1 MIIGR
6 FIFMVNRVAASVPF
20 VPASSSSVSSVV
32 EVPDIQVQ
40 AISSEVSQSTS
51 QPKKDEQNP
60 LSAEKAKKMTESIN
74 RFMETTNTNLRFQ
87 FHEDLKEYYVT
98 IVDSKTNELVKE
110 IPSKKLMDIYAA
122 MRDFLGLMVDHKI

>member
-1 MIIGR
+1 
-6 FIFMVNRVAASVPF
+6 MVNRIATSIPF
-20 VPASSSSVSSVV
+20 VSVGSNSSVSSFG
-32 EVPDIQVQ
+32 ESPDIIVQ
-40 AISSEVSQSTS
+40 PMTAESFQSSHLS
-51 QPKKDEQNP
+51 KDEQIP
-60 LSAEKAKKMTESIN
+60 LPAEKAKKMTESIN
-74 RFMETTNTNLRFQ
+74 RFIETTNTNLRFQ

>member
-1 MIIGR
+1 
-6 FIFMVNRVAASVPF
+6 MVNGITK
-20 VPASSSSVSSVV
+20 SVSFVSN
-32 EVPDIQVQ
+32 DFKLDSN
-40 AISSEVSQSTS
+40 ISDKTVINFQTETHLKQE
-51 QPKKDEQNP
+51 EQIHLP
-60 LSAEKAKKMTESIN
+60 AEKAIKMTESIN

-87 FHEDLKEYYVT
+87 YHEDLKEYYVT

>member
-1 MIIGR
+1 
-6 FIFMVNRVAASVPF
+6 MVNRIAASVPS
-20 VPASSSSVSSVV
+20 VPGSSSSVSSVV
-32 EVPDIQVQ
+32 EAPDIQVKPV
-40 AISSEVSQSTS
+40 SSEVIHSSSKSKQE
-51 QPKKDEQNP
+51 EQNS

-74 RFMETTNTNLRFQ
+74 RFMETTNTNLRFK
-87 FHEDLKEYYVT
+87 FHEELKEYYVT

>member
-1 MIIGR
+1 
-6 FIFMVNRVAASVPF
+6 MVNRIADSIPLVPSTNSLVSSTID
-20 VPASSSSVSSVV
+20 VPEIQMKQDKTVNSSSLNQGQ
-32 EVPDIQVQ
+32 EN
-40 AISSEVSQSTS
+40 QSL
-51 QPKKDEQNP
+51 
-60 LSAEKAKKMTESIN
+60 LSAEKAKMMTQSIN

-87 FHEDLKEYYVT
+87 YHEELREYYVT

>member
-1 MIIGR
+1 
-6 FIFMVNRVAASVPF
+6 MVNSIGDSNPYIAPNSKNVSLANEGTGNLVPK
-20 VPASSSSVSSVV
+20 V
-32 EVPDIQVQ
+32 EIESFKPFLQHKEED
-40 AISSEVSQSTS
+40 
-51 QPKKDEQNP
+51 QNP
-60 LSAEKAKKMTESIN
+60 LPAQKARKMTESIN

-87 FHEDLKEYYVT
+87 FHEELKEYYVT

>member
-1 MIIGR
+1 
-6 FIFMVNRVAASVPF
+6 MVNRILESASI
-20 VPASSSSVSSVV
+20 VSSNSSHVSTGI
-32 EVPDIQVQ
+32 ETPIQVQ
-40 AISSEVSQSTS
+40 KANVESIQSSSN
-51 QPKKDEQNP
+51 PKQDDQVP
-60 LSAEKAKKMTESIN
+60 LPAEKAKKMTESIN

-87 FHEDLKEYYVT
+87 YHEDLKEYYVT

>member
-1 MIIGR
+1 
-6 FIFMVNRVAASVPF
+6 MVNRIVDSASF
-20 VPASSSSVSSVV
+20 VPSNSSQISTGV
-32 EVPDIQVQ
+32 ETTLIQVQ
-40 AISSEVSQSTS
+40 KADLDSFQPSSNQKQDDQT
-51 QPKKDEQNP
+51 P
-60 LSAEKAKKMTESIN
+60 LPAEKAKKMTESIN

-98 IVDSKTNELVKE
+98 IVNSKTNELVKE

>member
-1 MIIGR
+1 
-6 FIFMVNRVAASVPF
+6 MVNRIAANVTF
-20 VPASSSSVSSVV
+20 VPANLSSGSTGP
-32 EVPDIQVQ
+32 EAPDVQVQ
-40 AISSEVSQSTS
+40 AVNSDSFQFTSQSKLEEKT
-51 QPKKDEQNP
+51 P
-60 LSAEKAKKMTESIN
+60 LPAEKAKKMTESIN

-87 FHEDLKEYYVT
+87 YHEDLKEYYVT

>member
-1 MIIGR
+1 
-6 FIFMVNRVAASVPF
+6 MVNRIMDSTLF
-20 VPASSSSVSSVV
+20 VPLNSSHVSTGVETPGIQMQKANIESFQPSSNQKQ
-32 EVPDIQVQ
+32 DDQ
-40 AISSEVSQSTS
+40 T
-51 QPKKDEQNP
+51 P
-60 LSAEKAKKMTESIN
+60 LPADKAKKMTESIN

>member
-1 MIIGR
+1 
-6 FIFMVNRVAASVPF
+6 MVNRIAASVPF
-20 VPASSSSVSSVV
+20 VPANSSSGSNVT
-32 EVPDIQVQ
+32 EAPEIQVQ
-40 AISSEVSQSTS
+40 PLNSDSLQFASQSK
-51 QPKKDEQNP
+51 PEEQNP
-60 LSAEKAKKMTESIN
+60 LPVEKAKKMTESIN

>member
-1 MIIGR
+1 
-6 FIFMVNRVAASVPF
+6 MVNRIAASVPF
-20 VPASSSSVSSVV
+20 VPASSSTVSSVA
-32 EVPDIQVQ
+32 EAPDIQVQ
-40 AISSEVSQSTS
+40 PVSTESFQSAA
-51 QPKKDEQNP
+51 QPRQEEQNP
-60 LSAEKAKKMTESIN
+60 LPPEKAKKMTESIN

-87 FHEDLKEYYVT
+87 YHEDLKEYYVT

>member
-1 MIIGR
+1 MEDC
-6 FIFMVNRVAASVPF
+6 FMVNRIMDSTSF
-20 VPASSSSVSSVV
+20 VPLNSVQFSKVEEATVIQDQKANLNNFQPTSSLNQ
-32 EVPDIQVQ
+32 E
-40 AISSEVSQSTS
+40 
-51 QPKKDEQNP
+51 EQTP
-60 LSAEKAKKMTESIN
+60 LPADKAKKMTESIN

>member
-1 MIIGR
+1 
-6 FIFMVNRVAASVPF
+6 MVNRVSDSIPFLASN
-20 VPASSSSVSSVV
+20 SNLVSSAS
-32 EVPDIQVQ
+32 EVPENLVHKVNVESFKT
-40 AISSEVSQSTS
+40 SSHQKEE
-51 QPKKDEQNP
+51 DQNP
-60 LSAEKAKKMTESIN
+60 LPSDKAKKMTESIN

-87 FHEDLKEYYVT
+87 FHEELKEYYVT

>member
-1 MIIGR
+1 
-6 FIFMVNRVAASVPF
+6 MVNRVSNSIPFLASN
-20 VPASSSSVSSVV
+20 SSLVSSAS
-32 EVPDIQVQ
+32 EVPENLVHKVNVESFKT
-40 AISSEVSQSTS
+40 SSHQKEE
-51 QPKKDEQNP
+51 DQNLLP
-60 LSAEKAKKMTESIN
+60 AEKAKKMTESIN

-87 FHEDLKEYYVT
+87 FHEELKEYYVT

>member
-1 MIIGR
+1 
-6 FIFMVNRVAASVPF
+6 MVNRIATSVPF
-20 VPASSSSVSSVV
+20 VPASSSSVSSVT
-32 EVPDIQVQ
+32 EAPDIHGQP
-40 AISSEVSQSTS
+40 VSTESFQSAA
-51 QPKKDEQNP
+51 QPRQEEQNP
-60 LSAEKAKKMTESIN
+60 LPPEKAKKMTESIN

-87 FHEDLKEYYVT
+87 YHEDLKEYYVT

>member
-1 MIIGR
+1 
-6 FIFMVNRVAASVPF
+6 MVNRIMDSTSF
-20 VPASSSSVSSVV
+20 VPLNSVQFSKVEEATVIQDQKANLNNFQPTSSLNQ
-32 EVPDIQVQ
+32 E
-40 AISSEVSQSTS
+40 
-51 QPKKDEQNP
+51 EQTP
-60 LSAEKAKKMTESIN
+60 LPADKAKKMTESIN

>member
-1 MIIGR
+1 
-6 FIFMVNRVAASVPF
+6 MVNRLADSVSFIP
-20 VPASSSSVSSVV
+20 SSSSQVLTTNEKSK
-32 EVPDIQVQ
+32 IQV
-40 AISSEVSQSTS
+40 SQVGLESF
-51 QPKKDEQNP
+51 QPSFNQKQEEI
-60 LSAEKAKKMTESIN
+60 LSLPAEKAKKMTESIN

-87 FHEDLKEYYVT
+87 YHEELKEYYVT

>member
-1 MIIGR
+1 
-6 FIFMVNRVAASVPF
+6 MVNRIAESIPFIASN
-20 VPASSSSVSSVV
+20 SSQVSSTN
-32 EVPDIQVQ
+32 EASEKLVPKTIIEDYKPSLLQK
-40 AISSEVSQSTS
+40 EE
-51 QPKKDEQNP
+51 DQNP
-60 LSAEKAKKMTESIN
+60 LPAEKAKKMTESIN

-87 FHEDLKEYYVT
+87 FHEELKEYYVT